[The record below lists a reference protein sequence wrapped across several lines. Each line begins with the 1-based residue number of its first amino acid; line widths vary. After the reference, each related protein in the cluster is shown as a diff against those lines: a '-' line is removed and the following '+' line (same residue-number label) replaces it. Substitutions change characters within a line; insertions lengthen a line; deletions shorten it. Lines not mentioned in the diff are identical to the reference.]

1 MGTES
6 AAAIRFAFARLG
18 LSHSRPPS
26 PAGAYRAVVTRGN
39 QGFVSGQFPID
50 DGTLQFR
57 GRLGDVLDVQAGR
70 AAARLAAA
78 NVLAQINAHLGD
90 WSRFGGLL
98 RVDGFVASAPGF
110 LRQPEILDAASTL
123 FVEVLGPELGAHTRT
138 AFSVEQL
145 PLGSSIELCVTFC
158 VKTPRD

>member
-1 MGTES
+1 MEIS
-6 AAAIRFAFARLG
+6 QLAIAEG
-18 LSHSRPPS
+18 
-26 PAGAYRAVVTRGN
+26 
-39 QGFVSGQFPID
+39 I
-50 DGTLQFR
+50 
-57 GRLGDVLDVQAGR
+57 
-70 AAARLAAA
+70 
-78 NVLAQINAHLGD
+78 
-90 WSRFGGLL
+90 L
-98 RVDGFVASAPGF
+98 RVTSLSCRF